1 MNYQEEYKRKL
12 VTADE
17 AVKVVK
23 SGDWIDYPLGI
34 CGANELEAALARR
47 KEELFDVKFRSILS
61 VWPNYCIEADPT
73 GIHFCWNSWHFSG
86 KERNYYQQGLV
97 YYIPMKFN
105 ELPAMVTNLTT
116 DVFMAT
122 VAPMDR
128 HGWFNFGAS
137 ATGSRAS
144 IRNAGNVLVEVNTN
158 MPRVL
163 GGNSEAI
170 HISEIDYIYES
181 SNPPLPAIAPVP
193 ATAAEKS
200 IAGFVLE
207 HMRDGSCIQLGI
219 GGIPGAVGSMVAAS
233 DLKDLGV
240 HTEMY
245 VDAFLEMTEARKI
258 TGRRK
263 NIDPL
268 KQVFSF
274 AFGSKLLYEFLDDNP
289 GLASYPIDYVN
300 NPWRIARNDN
310 VVSVNAAIEVDLFG
324 QICSESVGTRHIS
337 GTGGQLDF
345 VEGAY
350 RSKGGQSFVC
360 LSSTF
365 KGADGKVQSNI
376 KPVLTTGAII
386 TCPRTASHIIVT
398 EYGTADIKGRTTW
411 ERAEA
416 LINIAHPGFRD
427 ELVKAAQQMKIWR
440 SSNRVR

>member
-1 MNYQEEYKRKL
+1 MNYQDEYKKKL
-12 VTADE
+12 VSADE
-17 AVKVVK
+17 AVKIIK

-47 KEELFDVKFRSILS
+47 KNELFDVKFRVILS
-61 VWPNYCIEADPT
+61 VWPNYCIEADPS
-73 GIHFCWNSWHFSG
+73 GLHFCWNSWHFSA
-86 KERNYYQQGLV
+86 KERNYHQQGLA

-105 ELPAMVTNLTT
+105 ELPSMVTNLTT

-122 VAPMDR
+122 VAPMDK

-137 ATGSRAS
+137 TTGSRAS
-144 IRNAGNVLVEVNTN
+144 IQNARHILVEVNTN

-170 HISEIDYIYES
+170 HISEVNYVCES
-181 SNPPLPAIAPVP
+181 TNPPLPSISPVS
-193 ATAAEKS
+193 ATEAEKC
-200 IAGFVLE
+200 IAGFIME
-207 HMRDGSCIQLGI
+207 RMRDGCCIQLGI
-219 GGIPGAVGSMVAAS
+219 GAIPGTVGSMVAVS
-233 DLKDLGV
+233 DLQDLGV

-245 VDAFLEMTEARKI
+245 VDAFVEMTEAGKISGSRKA
-258 TGRRK
+258 
-263 NIDPL
+263 IDPY

-274 AFGSKLLYEFLDDNP
+274 AFGSQRLYDFLDDNP
-289 GLASYPIDYVN
+289 GLATYPIDYVN

-350 RSKGGQSFVC
+350 RSKGGQSFIC

-365 KGADGKVQSNI
+365 KKPDGSFESTI

-398 EYGTADIKGRTTW
+398 EYGMADMKGRTTW

-416 LINIAHPGFRD
+416 LVNIAHPAFRD
-427 ELVKAAQQMKIWR
+427 VLVEAAKQMKIWR
-440 SSNRVR
+440 LSNRSR

>member
-1 MNYQEEYKRKL
+1 MNYAEEYKKKL
-12 VTADE
+12 VSAEE

-23 SGDWIDYPLGI
+23 SGDWIDYPLGV

-47 KEELFDVKFRSILS
+47 KDELFDVKFRVILS

-73 GIHFCWNSWHFSG
+73 GTHFCWNSWHFSG
-86 KERNYYQQGLV
+86 KERSYSKQGLV

-105 ELPAMVTNLTT
+105 ELPSMVTNLKT

-122 VAPMDR
+122 VAPMDK

-137 ATGSRAS
+137 TTGSRAS
-144 IRNAGNVLVEVNTN
+144 IGNARHVLVETNTN

-170 HISEIDYIYES
+170 HISEVDYIYES
-181 SNPPLPAIAPVP
+181 TNPPLPSVDPVS
-193 ATAAEKS
+193 ASDEEKS
-200 IAGFVLE
+200 IAGFIME
-207 HMRDGSCIQLGI
+207 RMRDGSCVQLGI
-219 GGIPGAVGSMVAAS
+219 GAMPGAVGSLVAAS
-233 DLKDLGV
+233 DVKDLGV
-240 HTEMY
+240 HSEMY
-245 VDAFLEMTEARKI
+245 VDAFLEMTEAGKI
-258 TGRRK
+258 TGSRK
-263 NIDPL
+263 NIDRF

-274 AFGSKLLYEFLDDNP
+274 AFGSRHLYDFLDDNP

-324 QICSESVGTRHIS
+324 QVCSESVGTRHIS

-350 RSKGGQSFVC
+350 RSRGGQSFIC

-365 KGADGKVQSNI
+365 ERPDGVIESTI
-376 KPVLTTGAII
+376 KPVLTTGAIT

-398 EYGTADIKGRTTW
+398 EYGTADMKGRTTW

-416 LINIAHPGFRD
+416 LVNIAHPSFRD
-427 ELVKAAQQMKIWR
+427 DLIKAANQMKIWR
-440 SSNRVR
+440 TSNRL